1 MVDSSYLQNLI
12 KNPENIS
19 SLNFDDISPI
29 LIEVKKIFK
38 KENLLLELD
47 IKDTEEIY
55 VIGDIHGNLKSL
67 LKIIE
72 LINKNRKPKF
82 VIFLGDIVD
91 RGLKQLECLII
102 VLILKILEPKTFFLL
117 KGNHETLEMN
127 QAYGFFS
134 EFVHR
139 FKNIEKFNKVLNI
152 YNSLPICALI
162 NNRILC
168 LHGGIPEDINI
179 LRKMKDLKQED
190 INNSVLKSI
199 KQGIFQIMWNDPKAE
214 VSVFI
219 NSYRGPGIK
228 FFGNKVFDRFMKEN
242 NLDYLIRAHEC
253 FEGYKW
259 FFNNKLLSIFSSANY
274 RGEFLPN
281 PISYAIIQ
289 NNKVIPKNLE
299 Y

>member
-162 NNRILC
+162 NNHILC
-168 LHGGIPEDINI
+168 LNGGIPEDII
-179 LRKMKDLKQED
+179 IIRKMKDLKQED
-190 INNSVLKSI
+190 IRNTVLK
-199 KQGIFQIMWNDPKAE
+199 
-214 VSVFI
+214 
-219 NSYRGPGIK
+219 
-228 FFGNKVFDRFMKEN
+228 
-242 NLDYLIRAHEC
+242 
-253 FEGYKW
+253 
-259 FFNNKLLSIFSSANY
+259 
-274 RGEFLPN
+274 
-281 PISYAIIQ
+281 
-289 NNKVIPKNLE
+289 
-299 Y
+299 